1 MLKEATGLACC
12 LLISRSLLNPWF
24 SSLRTAEPM
33 RILISHT
40 NFPAQFRRLAPALVE
55 QGHEVVFIAKNRNGM
70 RPILFQACELLPMK
84 LIARVEVRHYIHIL
98 RRFEACVLEG
108 QAVFRA
114 CQQLRE
120 EGWIPDW
127 ILNHV
132 GFGNGL
138 YLSDAFPEA
147 KRIGLVRVVLPFC
160 WC

>member
-1 MLKEATGLACC
+1 
-12 LLISRSLLNPWF
+12 
-24 SSLRTAEPM
+24 M
-33 RILISHT
+33 R
-40 NFPAQFRRLAPALVE
+40 RRR
-55 QGHEVVFIAKNRNGM
+55 G
-70 RPILFQACELLPMK
+70 
-84 LIARVEVRHYIHIL
+84 IHPYL

-147 KRIGLVRVVLPFC
+147 KRIGLFEWYYRSVGADVDFLRARLQLSLIGLCVYALGMHKLFLSSLTAI
-160 WC
+160 